1 MNILIIIT
9 KRQIVNKEISDK
21 APHLKQIVASM
32 RKQFDMEQLI
42 LKTPLY
48 PMIWCT
54 NLEGCKSQL
63 CIIHS
68 LLLVIFC

>member
-1 MNILIIIT
+1 MNIRIIIT

-42 LKTPLY
+42 
-48 PMIWCT
+48 
-54 NLEGCKSQL
+54 
-63 CIIHS
+63 
-68 LLLVIFC
+68 